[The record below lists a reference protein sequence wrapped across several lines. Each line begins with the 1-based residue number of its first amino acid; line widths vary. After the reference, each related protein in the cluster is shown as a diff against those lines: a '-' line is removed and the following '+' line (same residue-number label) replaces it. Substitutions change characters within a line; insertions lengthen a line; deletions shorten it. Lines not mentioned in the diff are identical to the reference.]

1 MFLSSRGSVKVMSVI
16 SGQKS
21 PLKAQ
26 LITDS
31 CYLQRHIH
39 AGAVFRT
46 TRMRKECRHINKTRL
61 QIIKEDT
68 YFISRTS
75 SKCFLLSARR
85 LVKWVSFSAKDCC
98 VEDNFAFIDS
108 SSCLTFSI
116 AIISSST

>member
-1 MFLSSRGSVKVMSVI
+1 MFFSSRGSMQVMSVI
-16 SGQKS
+16 PGHKS
-21 PLKAQ
+21 PLKAR

-39 AGAVFRT
+39 AGAVFRI
-46 TRMRKECRHINKTRL
+46 TRIRKKCRGINKTHL
-61 QIIKEDT
+61 QIIKENT
-68 YFISRTS
+68 NFISRTS

-116 AIISSST
+116 AIINSST